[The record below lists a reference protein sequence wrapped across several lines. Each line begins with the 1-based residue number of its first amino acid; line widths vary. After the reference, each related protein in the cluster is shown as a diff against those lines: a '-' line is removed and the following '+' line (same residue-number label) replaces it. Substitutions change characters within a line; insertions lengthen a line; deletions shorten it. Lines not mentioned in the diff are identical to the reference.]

1 MCGRF
6 FVKLDK
12 QGLASAMGVPAVPVD
27 FGPRLPGFNFGPG
40 RDIAAVV
47 ARDGRTELV
56 GLRWGLVP
64 SWADDPKIGFT
75 TMNARSETA
84 DEKPAFREA
93 FRRRR
98 CLIPAS
104 GFYEWKVGETGAKQP
119 YAALRDG
126 GEPYA
131 MGGLWETW
139 TDPASGETLETCTV
153 LTCPANTRLR
163 ALHERMPV
171 VVPRVDWAMWVDPRV
186 ERVAP
191 LKAVCQPD
199 DSVRWSYYPVS
210 TRVNRVKNDDAGLLD
225 EVMDESAGLFG

>member
-1 MCGRF
+1 MFEIARWPTGFGLHLPRF
-6 FVKLDK
+6 
-12 QGLASAMGVPAVPVD
+12 
-27 FGPRLPGFNFGPG
+27 NIGPG
-40 RDIAAVV
+40 QEIPVV
-47 ARDGRTELV
+47 RSRDGHAEFAELK
-56 GLRWGLVP
+56 WGLVP
-64 SWADDPKIGFT
+64 SWADDANIGFK

-84 DEKPAFREA
+84 HEKPAFREA

-104 GFYEWKVGETGAKQP
+104 GFYEWKEGETGSKQP
-119 YAALRDG
+119 YAALRNG

-139 TDPASGETLETCTV
+139 RDPASGTMLETCTV
-153 LTCPANTRLR
+153 LTCAANTRLR

-186 ERVAP
+186 ERLPP
-191 LKAVCQPD
+191 LMAVCQHD
-199 DSVRWSYYPVS
+199 ASRHWSYYPVS
-210 TRVNRVKNDDAGLLD
+210 TRVNRVKNDDPGLLD